1 MAPKGFGTSVAEM
14 VVPPSSSA
22 GTRHHSKWAT
32 ICLHYSKWATICLHH
47 SKWATICLHHS
58 KWATICLHHSEWATI
73 CLRCPRS
80 SPDGVVV

>member
-22 GTRHHSKWAT
+22 GTRHH
-32 ICLHYSKWATICLHH
+32 SKWATICLHH

-80 SPDGVVV
+80 SPDGVVF